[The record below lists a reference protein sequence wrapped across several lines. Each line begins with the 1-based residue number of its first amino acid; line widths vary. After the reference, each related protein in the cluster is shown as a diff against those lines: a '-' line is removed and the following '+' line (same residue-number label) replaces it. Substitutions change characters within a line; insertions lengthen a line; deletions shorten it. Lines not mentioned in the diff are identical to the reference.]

1 MIISNTTP
9 ISNFLNIGQINLLK
23 RFFTTIHIPHAVY
36 KEINMH
42 FSNNLEWQK
51 SLDEKFI
58 FVHSLK
64 PSAFLGQLLVNL
76 HPGES
81 EALCLYLEKNA
92 SLCLLDDRDAR
103 ILAQLHKINIT
114 GTLGLLIQAKKKGYI
129 QSVKTFM
136 NELKQYHFWINNA
149 MYNKVLLLAHEN

>member
-9 ISNFLNIGQINLLK
+9 ISNFLNIGQIDLLK
-23 RFFTTIHIPHAVY
+23 RFFSTIHIPHAVY
-36 KEINMH
+36 KEINIH
-42 FSNNLEWQK
+42 FSNNSEWQQ
-51 SLDEKFI
+51 SLDDKFI
-58 FVHSLK
+58 VVHHLK

-103 ILAQLHKINIT
+103 QLAQLHKISIT
-114 GTLGLLIQAKKKGYI
+114 GTLSL
-129 QSVKTFM
+129 
-136 NELKQYHFWINNA
+136 
-149 MYNKVLLLAHEN
+149 